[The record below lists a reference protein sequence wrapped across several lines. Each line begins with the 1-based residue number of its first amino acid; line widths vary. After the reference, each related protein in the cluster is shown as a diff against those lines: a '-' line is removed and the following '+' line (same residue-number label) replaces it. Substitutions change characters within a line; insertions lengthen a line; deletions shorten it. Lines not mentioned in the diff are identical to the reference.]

1 MFPTAVEERSIEEE
15 VRRVIKE
22 VKKLLEQLR
31 MRTTVVVGDQD
42 DSLYVQAENKRKKTS
57 WDASK

>member
-1 MFPTAVEERSIEEE
+1 
-15 VRRVIKE
+15 
-22 VKKLLEQLR
+22 

-42 DSLYVQAENKRKKTS
+42 DSLYVQAESKRMKTS